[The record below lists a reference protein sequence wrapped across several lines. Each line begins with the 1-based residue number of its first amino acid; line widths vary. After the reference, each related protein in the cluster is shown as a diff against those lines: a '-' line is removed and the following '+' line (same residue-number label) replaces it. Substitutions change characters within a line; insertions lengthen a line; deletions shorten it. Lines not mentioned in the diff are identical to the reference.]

1 MCSFFGVYSIS
12 NGHPASQVE
21 LYYKRQPN
29 TKPMPTQAA
38 PVDTNSILSE
48 FDRHQL
54 TLLLGEKGEGWQAEL
69 HRYLKDMPA
78 NVTKDTDIVKWWQVR
93 CPSALSITYF

>member
-29 TKPMPTQAA
+29 TKLMLTQAA
-38 PVDTNSILSE
+38 PIDNNSILSE
-48 FDRHQL
+48 FGRHQL
-54 TLLLGEKGEGWQAEL
+54 MLLSGKKGEGWQAEL
-69 HRYLKDMPA
+69 RRYLKDMPA
-78 NVTKDTDIVKWWQVR
+78 NVTKDTDIVKWWQVH
-93 CPSALSITYF
+93 CPSMLSITHF